1 VTDVAAAAAQATD
14 TATDREVDRS
24 DLRMVVLGVAAWA
37 GGLVALL
44 TPGWV
49 AAALVAV
56 GLVLVSTLRRCG
68 RSVGVVVG
76 GLLVAA
82 AVAASVAVRA
92 EAHSTGPVARL
103 AEQRAVAAFTA
114 RVTSDPVSRPGRYG
128 DYVVVRLTVQEVTG
142 RGHRFAVRTRVVLV
156 GDEPWADV
164 QLGALVRGTARL
176 APPDRPDVG
185 AVLTGPSPPEVVGA
199 PPGVLVGAEAVRRG
213 IRESVRGS
221 PEARAL
227 VPALVVGDDRRM
239 SSDVVEAFRTCGL
252 THLTAVSGTNLT
264 LVVGFLLLVAR
275 GVGVRGRG
283 LTAVGVLGVVGFVV
297 LARPEPSVVRA
308 AAMGSVALLSLGR
321 HGRQRGARALGV
333 ATVVLLLVDPWL
345 VVSPGF
351 ALSVLATAGILFLAP
366 AFRDRLVRWL
376 PRWVAEAV
384 AVPLAAQLACTPV
397 VAGLSGEVS
406 LVAVVANMVVAPAVA
421 PATVFGLLG
430 GLAYLLVPS
439 VGALLGLLG
448 GLSGGWIVL
457 VGVHLARLPAASVEW
472 AARPL
477 ALLVLVLLCVLAGW
491 WSGWILARRGRSAC
505 AVVVMALVV
514 LRPLPSPGWPPDSWV
529 LVACDVGQGDGLVL
543 NAGGGRALVVDTG
556 PDPEPIRRCLDRLDV
571 EAVPTLVLTHFHA
584 DHVGGVTGV
593 LDGEEVD
600 EVLTTGLR
608 DPPSGAATVAT
619 TAAEAGVPVRVPVP
633 GETGRVGDLT
643 WQVLAPGATPPSPG
657 EQGSA
662 ANNASLVLLVD
673 VRGLR
678 VLLTGDVEPEAQQAL
693 ARTYPSLRVDVLKV
707 PHHGSRFQDAAWL
720 AGLDPDVAVVSVGE
734 DNDYGHPAPDLLDAL
749 DSAGATV
756 ARTDRAGDVAV
767 VLRDGRLRLRSR
779 RVRAGRTRRSAGP
792 RPRPRQG
799 ARAGAPGRC
808 GRPGTRR
815 SPSPPRRRHPA
826 SGTGCWHP
834 RQRPRTRSR
843 RRSRARSPPG
853 TPG

>member
-1 VTDVAAAAAQATD
+1 MSEAAGAATAAAAG
-14 TATDREVDRS
+14 DRG

-56 GLVLVSTLRRCG
+56 GLVLVSTLRRRG
-68 RSVGVVVG
+68 RSVGVAVG
-76 GLLVAA
+76 GLLVAT
-82 AVAASVAVRA
+82 AVAGSVAVRA

-103 AEQRAVAAFTA
+103 ADQRAVATFTA
-114 RVTSDPVSRPGRYG
+114 RVTSDPVTRPGRYG
-128 DYVVVRLTVQEVTG
+128 DFVIVRLTVREVSG
-142 RGHRFAVRTRVVLV
+142 RGHRFSVRTPVVLV
-156 GDEPWADV
+156 GDEPWARV
-164 QLGALVRGTARL
+164 KLGALVRGTARL

-185 AVLTGPSPPEVVGA
+185 AVLTGPSSPTVIESPLGA
-199 PPGVLVGAEAVRRG
+199 LAGAEAVRRG
-213 IRESVRGS
+213 IREAVRGS
-221 PEARAL
+221 PDARAL

-239 SSDVVEAFRTCGL
+239 SPEVVEAFRTCGL

-275 GVGVRGRG
+275 GLGVRARG

-321 HGRQRGARALGV
+321 QGRARGARALGV

-366 AFRDRLVRWL
+366 AFRDRLGRWL
-376 PRWVAEAV
+376 PRWAAEAV

-406 LVAVVANMVVAPAVA
+406 LVAVVANMAAAPAVA
-421 PATVFGLLG
+421 PATVLGLLG
-430 GLAYLLVPS
+430 GLVYLLVPP

-448 GLSGGWIVL
+448 GLSGAWIVL
-457 VGVHLARLPAASVEW
+457 VGVHLARLPTASVEW

-491 WSGWILARRGRSAC
+491 WSGWVLARRGRTAC
-505 AVVVMALVV
+505 CVVAMALVV
-514 LRPLPSPGWPPDSWV
+514 LRPLPSPGWPPDGWV
-529 LVACDVGQGDGLVL
+529 LVVCDVGQGDSLVL
-543 NAGGGRALVVDTG
+543 NAGDGRALVVDTG
-556 PDPEPIRRCLDRLDV
+556 PDPGPIRGCLDRLDV
-571 EAVPTLVLTHFHA
+571 EEVPTLVLTHFHA
-584 DHVGGVTGV
+584 DHVGGLAGV
-593 LDGEEVD
+593 LGAEDVEEL
-600 EVLTTGLR
+600 LTTGLR
-608 DPPSGAATVAT
+608 DPPDGAAAVS
-619 TAAEAGVPVRVPVP
+619 AAADRAGIPVRVPFA
-633 GETGRVGDLT
+633 GETGRLGDLT
-643 WQVLAPGATPPSPG
+643 WQVLAPGARPPSPG

-662 ANNASLVLLVD
+662 ANNASLVLLAD
-673 VRGLR
+673 VRGVR
-678 VLLTGDVEPEAQQAL
+678 VLLTGDVEPEAQALL
-693 ARTYPSLRVDVLKV
+693 ARAYPSLRVDVLKV
-707 PHHGSRFQDAAWL
+707 PHHGSRYQDTAWL
-720 AGLDPDVAVVSVGE
+720 TGLDADVAVVSVGE

-749 DSAGATV
+749 AATGATV

-767 VLRDGRLRLRSR
+767 VLHDGRLRLRSR
-779 RVRAGRTRRSAGP
+779 RVRAGRIRRSAGRHHCP
-792 RPRPRQG
+792 RRPG
-799 ARAGAPGRC
+799 RAGAPRRC
-808 GRPGTRR
+808 VRPRTCR
-815 SPSPPRRRHPA
+815 SPWPPRRRRPV
-826 SGTGCWHP
+826 SGRGCWRP
-834 RQRPRTRSR
+834 RSRSRTRSR
-843 RRSRARSPPG
+843 RRSRGRSPPG